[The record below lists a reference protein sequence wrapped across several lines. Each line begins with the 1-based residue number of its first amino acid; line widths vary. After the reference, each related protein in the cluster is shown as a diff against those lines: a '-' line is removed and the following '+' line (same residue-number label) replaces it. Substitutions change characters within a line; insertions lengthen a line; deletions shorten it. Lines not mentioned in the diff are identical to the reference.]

1 MSHAPKHEPRLRLAD
16 HKFFEGFE
24 GPLVE
29 LFQNEAVERTYAPGD
44 LLVREGDPAD
54 KFLLIFDG
62 KVALEIATPEKPH
75 LTIETIGAGDAL
87 GWSWLFPP
95 QHWRL
100 DGRALKTTRALVLDA
115 AFLRK
120 TLDEHPTEGYR
131 FVLRL
136 LPLIAERLE
145 NTRVQLLDIYGA

>member
-1 MSHAPKHEPRLRLAD
+1 MSTHPKHETKLRLGE
-16 HKFFEGFE
+16 HRFFHDFE
-24 GPLVE
+24 PAFVGL
-29 LFQNEAVERTYAPGD
+29 LQKEAEERRYAPGD

-54 KFLLIFDG
+54 KFLLIFEG

-95 QHWRL
+95 QQWRL
-100 DGRALKTTRALVLDA
+100 DGRALKETRALVLDA
-115 AFLRK
+115 GFVRELLEA
-120 TLDEHPTEGYR
+120 HPPEAYQ

-136 LPLIAERLE
+136 LPMVAERLE